1 MWTINTVYSIQAL
14 ADAGWYEISA
24 NVTQDADDPQDISY
38 GVTPGDD
45 APLNLAFIQ
54 WMTDHPDFPIEPY
67 VPPTQDE
74 IRANMSPL
82 TRRQLWLGLI
92 DSSLMPSA
100 AQAVIDAMPPG
111 VDKEKFN
118 VNWNEKD
125 RFGRLDPTVLAMLP
139 ILGVTPEEADLI
151 WTSYLEA

>member
-1 MWTINTVYSIQAL
+1 
-14 ADAGWYEISA
+14 
-24 NVTQDADDPQDISY
+24 
-38 GVTPGDD
+38 
-45 APLNLAFIQ
+45 
-54 WMTDHPDFPIEPY
+54 
-67 VPPTQDE
+67 
-74 IRANMSPL
+74 MSPL